1 MKDILKQF
9 DDCMYAIIQPNI
21 DVLLFGL
28 LVVFI
33 TLMMFR
39 SKDHHYPGL
48 FKDLPD
54 EY

>member
-9 DDCMYAIIQPNI
+9 DDIMYAIIQPNI

-28 LVVFI
+28 TMVLI
-33 TLMMFR
+33 TLIIFR
-39 SKDHHYPGL
+39 TKDHHYPGL